1 MKIICLAYRDWAL
14 NVVKEI
20 SNNKNISKMKLFKTQ
35 KEFDE
40 FQLKNM
46 DEYVV
51 FAIGWSNILSEKTVS
66 EYLCVGMHPS
76 DLPKY
81 KGGSPIQH
89 QIIDGIL
96 DTNASLFQLS
106 KEIDDGQIFLKEPL
120 SLRGDNMQQIFKNI
134 EKSSIVL
141 FNKFIDRYPNIES
154 QPQEDGSHITYK
166 RRLASE
172 SEITKDDISKLTV
185 IQLYNKIR
193 SLTDPYPNAFL
204 EDKNGDRIYFKG
216 VSFEKND

>member
-1 MKIICLAYRDWAL
+1 
-14 NVVKEI
+14 
-20 SNNKNISKMKLFKTQ
+20 
-35 KEFDE
+35 
-40 FQLKNM
+40 
-46 DEYVV
+46 
-51 FAIGWSNILSEKTVS
+51 
-66 EYLCVGMHPS
+66 
-76 DLPKY
+76 
-81 KGGSPIQH
+81 
-89 QIIDGIL
+89 
-96 DTNASLFQLS
+96 
-106 KEIDDGQIFLKEPL
+106 
-120 SLRGDNMQQIFKNI
+120 MQQIFKNI